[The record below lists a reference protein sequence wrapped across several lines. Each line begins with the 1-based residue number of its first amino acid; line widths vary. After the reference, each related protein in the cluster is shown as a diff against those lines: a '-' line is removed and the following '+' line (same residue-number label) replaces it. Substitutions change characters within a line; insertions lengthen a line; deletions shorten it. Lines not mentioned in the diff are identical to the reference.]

1 MTENEIIESLKEN
14 KKKGIGYRFLP
25 EEVQKWIYENFY
37 KKILVY
43 FDYQGE
49 WVSIDETNLINTSN
63 YQNHIFSLSED
74 FELKEKPQGEWVEF
88 KINKIG
94 RFTDYNVDDDDHQI
108 SFSFGWHQWSEFLEC
123 SYEHCFGYTTFGG
136 WQYKNCK
143 AWFMQAM
150 LYQEDHYVTSE
161 FEKEPFK
168 TEPAIPIKIR
178 FWRISK

>member
-1 MTENEIIESLKEN
+1 MTENEIIQILKDN
-14 KKKGIGYRFLP
+14 KEKGIGYRFLP
-25 EEVQKWIYENFY
+25 EEVQKWIYDNFY
-37 KKILVY
+37 KDYLVY
-43 FDYQGE
+43 FNYQGK

-74 FELKEKPQGEWVEF
+74 FKLKEELQGEWVEF

-123 SYEHCFGYTTFGG
+123 SYEHGFDYTTFGG
-136 WQYKNCK
+136 WQYESNGYWLTEPQVIGKEGLLTTLTDYN
-143 AWFMQAM
+143 
-150 LYQEDHYVTSE
+150 EDCR
-161 FEKEPFK
+161 
-168 TEPAIPIKIR
+168 PAIPTKIR